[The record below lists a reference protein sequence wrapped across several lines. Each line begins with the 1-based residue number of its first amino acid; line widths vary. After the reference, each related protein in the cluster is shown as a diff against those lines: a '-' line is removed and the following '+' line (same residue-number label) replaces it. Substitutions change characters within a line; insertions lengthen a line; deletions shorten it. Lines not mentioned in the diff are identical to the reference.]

1 MSQYL
6 SNIYL
11 SSSYVGKWNETIDKI
26 NIFGVGD
33 DIDSGNISL
42 QFSAERLFRWFQ
54 ITK

>member
-11 SSSYVGKWNETIDKI
+11 SSSYVGKWNETIDKR

-42 QFSAERLFRWFQ
+42 QFSAERLFQWFQ